1 MAQTP
6 TTFEVDGTAI
16 CTKRMNAG
24 MEVQQLAEAAGITA
38 SYLRKLERGDRPRM
52 RPGAYQALRAALK
65 ANETELLAPPHRPPR
80 REVK

>member
-16 CTKRMNAG
+16 CTKRMQAG

-38 SYLRKLERGDRPRM
+38 SYLRKLERGDRTRM
-52 RPGAYQALRAALK
+52 RPGNYQALRAALD
-65 ANETELLAPPHRPPR
+65 ANETELLAPHPDPPER
-80 REVK
+80 K

>member
-24 MEVQQLAEAAGITA
+24 MEVQQLADKAGITA
-38 SYLRKLERGDRPRM
+38 SYLRKLERGARTRM
-52 RPGAYQALRAALK
+52 KPATYVRLRAALR
-65 ANETELLAPPHRPPR
+65 ANQTELLAPHDDPPER
-80 REVK
+80 K